1 MLKAVIAPNIL
12 PIGYIK
18 VIRGI
23 AAPLKVTF
31 LWENIR
37 LFGQKASSAQ
47 PPLGFIE

>member
-23 AAPLKVTF
+23 AAPSESNF
-31 LWENIR
+31 LMGKY
-37 LFGQKASSAQ
+37 GQKASSAQ